1 MLKRN
6 IFITGFMG
14 TGKSTIAHTLS
25 NKMGKKCIDIDSII
39 ENREG
44 KPIVNIF
51 NEEGESYFRKL
62 EKEVLKEILKK
73 KNLIVATGGG
83 TLLDEEN
90 FQLAQKNGIIVLL
103 KARPE
108 VIFNRLKKENT
119 RPLLSGENMLEKII
133 CLMNKRKKQYSR
145 FTNCI
150 DTSDIPVEEVVK
162 KVLKICQG
170 DEYENN

>member
-14 TGKSTIAHTLS
+14 TGKSTVAHTLS
-25 NKMGKKCIDIDSII
+25 NQMGKKCIDIDSII

-73 KNLIVATGGG
+73 KNLIIATGGG

-90 FQLAQKNGIIVLL
+90 FQLARKNGIIVLL

>member
-14 TGKSTIAHTLS
+14 TGKSTIARTLS
-25 NKMGKKCIDIDSII
+25 NQMGKKCIDIDSII

-62 EKEVLKEILKK
+62 EKEVLNEILKK
-73 KNLIVATGGG
+73 KNLIIATGGG

-90 FQLAQKNGIIVLL
+90 FQLARKHGIIVLL

-119 RPLLSGENMLEKII
+119 RPLLSGENKLEKII
-133 CLMNKRKKQYSR
+133 CLMNKRKEQYSR

-150 DTSDIPVEEVVK
+150 DTSDIPVEKVVN